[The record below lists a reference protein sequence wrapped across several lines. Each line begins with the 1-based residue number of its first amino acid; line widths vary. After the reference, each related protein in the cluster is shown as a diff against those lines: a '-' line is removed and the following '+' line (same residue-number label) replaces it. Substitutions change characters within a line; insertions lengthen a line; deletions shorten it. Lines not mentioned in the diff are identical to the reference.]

1 MFIKPWLLDKL
12 NSFKHPQPLLT
23 FVSILFDF
31 NNSSDSDVE
40 LQHTFNINS
49 DLRQLNSIRRYS
61 FNLTIIGYP
70 ALPSITHPSRWVSQ
84 WGSHPHYFT
93 FSSFIQNHLSN
104 QCSTSKD
111 LLIDHPNQPF
121 VDSVVHEFSVGFWP
135 FAHTHYSV
143 YPLTVDDSGEPPK
156 SSEQLEFLNKQIQM
170 EVNTDCYSAPFGPD
184 LLPGVINRIVGE
196 LSDGQSVEGNSTE
209 G

>member
-31 NNSSDSDVE
+31 NNSSNSDVE
-40 LQHTFNINS
+40 LQHTFNVNS
-49 DLRQLNSIRRYS
+49 DLRQLNLISHYS

-70 ALPSITHPSRWVSQ
+70 ALPSITHPSQWVLQ

-104 QCSTSKD
+104 QCSTS
-111 LLIDHPNQPF
+111 Q
-121 VDSVVHEFSVGFWP
+121 G
-135 FAHTHYSV
+135 FAHRSPESTICWFSCSWILCWVLAVRSHSLQCLSLNSWWLRRTSQIIRATRIFEQTNPDGSQYW
-143 YPLTVDDSGEPPK
+143 LLL
-156 SSEQLEFLNKQIQM
+156 SSLW
-170 EVNTDCYSAPFGPD
+170 TWSSTWCY
-184 LLPGVINRIVGE
+184 
-196 LSDGQSVEGNSTE
+196 
-209 G
+209 